1 MLFCSG
7 TKGIGLA
14 RVALAVGLTAA
25 LAQAGGT
32 AAYAEQA
39 SDVAAEKAD
48 VALEECADVAN
59 GDVQLPQQAD
69 VTDADAVTN
78 EDPTGVIPDATRQD
92 AVLPELSEAPS
103 NEAVPSDGEQT
114 LVEADATQAQ
124 PGEVP
129 EAAVEQDPDDPSQA
143 DANAQTD
150 DTQAQDGADT
160 KVAQDDLSSQAAADN
175 EPVAEPDALMN
186 MYRLYNPNSGEH
198 FYTSKLV
205 EAQAVATAGWRWEGI
220 GWVSPSAGDEVYR
233 LYNPYAGDHHYTTN
247 AGERDSL
254 VTQGWKDEGVGW
266 YSGGLRQVLREY
278 NPYAKTGSHNFT
290 PNAKEHEALV
300 KAGWKD
306 EGQAWMASDQLSL
319 PIKGFWLI
327 CGSWGSVQ
335 RYWVASD
342 GNIAKERF
350 VTTEEGAGYNAY
362 ATSKDGAILRG
373 SQDMGN
379 GTVLLADND
388 GRLATGSGFVK
399 SSAYGVNGATYHL
412 QDTGQ
417 GYSVAQSGHVVVGND
432 HYWGQAKTGAI
443 LMGKLD
449 IDGGVLVAN
458 KSTGKLAWVD
468 GWLITDAYDG
478 SMQRYYLQTSN
489 NLGGV
494 KLAKTGVFAVDGKRY
509 LGLEGQGY
517 VARNMHANKEK
528 GYIYLT
534 DNDGVLDNDGW
545 VITSKYAGT
554 IQRYYVNPT
563 VHAVIVGHNE
573 IGGKHYYSLE
583 DVGYVVRGKQ
593 LVEKLMVFADN
604 EGSLAWHKGWVITNT
619 LEGARQTERYYFD
632 EVKPGGLRGAR
643 TGLFTVD
650 GKRYYGREDTGYVV
664 RGVYVISRFY
674 GNSAN
679 ANGDVW
685 HDDVVAIGNNDG
697 VLMSREE
704 FGQGVV
710 RAARTQIGAAYT
722 TDDNAYYPGVAF
734 NCSGLTW
741 WAYDQM
747 GVHLPHNQG
756 YHSYYYQQENIYN
769 SQMYSVEKRGGW
781 KYSTSG
787 LQAGDLV
794 FFSPAGDK
802 YRTGHVGIYIGNDQM
817 IDCTPPGGCMIRS
830 VYSTSGFVGGGFP
843 ITLI

>member
-1 MLFCSG
+1 MLFRSG
-7 TKGIGLA
+7 TNRGGLA
-14 RVALAVGLTAA
+14 RIFLAVGLTAA
-25 LAQAGGT
+25 LAQAGGAT
-32 AAYAEQA
+32 AYAEESNTTVVVDETAVASEEYNGAAASEAQVSQQVSATDVDAVIVDDAAGSEQDAADEGAALPDVTEASSDEASVPNDEQAASEASVTDEQAEAA
-39 SDVAAEKAD
+39 SDAV
-48 VALEECADVAN
+48 
-59 GDVQLPQQAD
+59 
-69 VTDADAVTN
+69 DA
-78 EDPTGVIPDATRQD
+78 
-92 AVLPELSEAPS
+92 
-103 NEAVPSDGEQT
+103 
-114 LVEADATQAQ
+114 
-124 PGEVP
+124 
-129 EAAVEQDPDDPSQA
+129 QDPA
-143 DANAQTD
+143 ATE
-150 DTQAQDGADT
+150 
-160 KVAQDDLSSQAAADN
+160 VAQDELSSQAAADDSA
-175 EPVAEPDALMN
+175 VAEPDSLMN

-198 FYTSKLV
+198 FYTSDLE
-205 EAQAVATAGWRWEGI
+205 EAKNVAKAGWRWEGI
-220 GWVSPSAGDEVYR
+220 GWVSPIAGDEVHR
-233 LYNPYAGDHHYTTN
+233 LYNPNAGDHHYTTD
-247 AGERDSL
+247 ASERDNL
-254 VTQGWKDEGVGW
+254 VTKGWKYEGVGW
-266 YSGGLRQVLREY
+266 YSGGSKWILREY
-278 NPYAKTGSHNFT
+278 NPNAKSGSHNFT
-290 PNAKEHEALV
+290 ADPAEHETLV
-300 KAGWKD
+300 KAGWRD
-306 EGQAWMASDQLSL
+306 EGKAWLASDQTSL
-319 PIKGFWLI
+319 PLQGFWLI
-327 CGSWGSVQ
+327 CGSWGGVE
-335 RYWVASD
+335 RYWVAAD

-350 VTTEEGAGYNAY
+350 VTTDEGSGYNAY
-362 ATSKDGAILRG
+362 ATSKNGAILRG

-388 GRLATGSGFVK
+388 GRLATGTGFVK
-399 SSAYGVNGATYHL
+399 SSSYGVKDATYHL
-412 QDTGQ
+412 KDTGK
-417 GYSVAQSGHVVVGND
+417 GYSVAQSGHVLVGND

-443 LMGKLD
+443 LKGKLD
-449 IDGGVLVAN
+449 IDGGVLVAS
-458 KSTGKLAWVD
+458 KSTGKLAWAD
-468 GWLITDAYDG
+468 GWLISDAYDG
-478 SMQRYYLQTSN
+478 SMQRYYFQSSS

-494 KLAKTGVFAVDGKRY
+494 KLAKTGVFVVDGKRY
-509 LGLEGQGY
+509 LGLAGQGY
-517 VARNMHANKEK
+517 VARNMYTNKEK

-554 IQRYYVNPT
+554 LQRYYVDPT

-573 IGGKHYYSLE
+573 VAGKHYYSLE
-583 DVGYVVRGKQ
+583 NVGYVIRGKQ
-593 LVEKLMVFADN
+593 IVEKLMVFADN
-604 EGSLAWHKGWVITNT
+604 DGSLAWHKGWVITSG
-619 LEGARQTERYYFD
+619 LEGAKQTERYYFD

-674 GNSAN
+674 GDSAN
-679 ANGDVW
+679 AHGDVW

-697 VLMSREE
+697 VLMTREE

-722 TDDNAYYPGVAF
+722 TDDNAYYPGIAF

-781 KYSTSG
+781 KNSTSG